1 MTITASSKVAS
12 DGSTDDSLERSN
24 DDIKVFLAAIAATLR
39 ETVVR
44 FEETVTRITEITAM
58 RPGGADRDLVVA
70 LQNFD
75 RLQQEFVTF
84 GEVLARLSSLPRHG
98 AQSDQTDLQA
108 ASYEMLAGISLA
120 GLKERLSG
128 HLRNLK
134 FDIPMPEGGE
144 DEVIF

>member
-1 MTITASSKVAS
+1 MVAALSKVTS

-24 DDIKVFLAAIAATLR
+24 DDIKVFLVAIAATLR
-39 ETVVR
+39 ETVVG

-84 GEVLARLSSLPRHG
+84 GEVLTRLSSLP
-98 AQSDQTDLQA
+98 AVDASSDKTGLQA
-108 ASYEMLAGISLA
+108 TSYDMLEGISLA

-134 FDIPMPEGGE
+134 FDVPMPEGGD